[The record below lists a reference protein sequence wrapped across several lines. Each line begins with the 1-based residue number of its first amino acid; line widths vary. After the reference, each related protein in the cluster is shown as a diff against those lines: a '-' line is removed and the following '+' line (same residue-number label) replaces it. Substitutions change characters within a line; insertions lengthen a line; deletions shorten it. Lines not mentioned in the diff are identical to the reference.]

1 MKTKFMTQEE
11 KITYL
16 TTEPIPPLICHM
28 AIPTIISMLVTNFY
42 NMADTFFVGR
52 INTQATAAVGVV
64 FSIMALIQAVGF
76 FFGHGSGNYISKKLG
91 ARKYEDAS
99 KMASVGFF
107 SAFFVGILI
116 CVVGLIFLTPISIML
131 GSTPTILPYTEDYLS
146 IILIGTPFILSSF
159 VLNNQLRY
167 QGSASYAM
175 AGIVTGAVI
184 NIALDPI
191 LIYGFNMG
199 ISGAAVAT
207 TLSQIVSFILLLA
220 GCQKGNNIRISFKD
234 FKPSFYYYKEIF
246 KGGLPSLCRQGLAS
260 VSQIALNFS
269 AGIYGGLMA
278 DSAIA
283 GMSVVSRVTMFANST
298 LIGFGQGFQP
308 VCGMNY
314 GAKKYHRVREAFWF
328 CVKYA
333 FIFLIFVSIFGV
345 VFSTP
350 IITIFRKDDI
360 DVINI
365 GSFALKMQSS
375 VFFLNAWIVMSNM
388 MLQSLGKSAK
398 ASIVA
403 ASRQGLFFLPLI
415 FILPKLFG
423 LTGVQICQPIA
434 DIFTLI
440 ISVPLTLGVLR
451 ELKELDNNEKI

>member
-1 MKTKFMTQEE
+1 
-11 KITYL
+11 
-16 TTEPIPPLICHM
+16 
-28 AIPTIISMLVTNFY
+28 
-42 NMADTFFVGR
+42 
-52 INTQATAAVGVV
+52 
-64 FSIMALIQAVGF
+64 
-76 FFGHGSGNYISKKLG
+76 
-91 ARKYEDAS
+91 
-99 KMASVGFF
+99 
-107 SAFFVGILI
+107 
-116 CVVGLIFLTPISIML
+116 
-131 GSTPTILPYTEDYLS
+131 
-146 IILIGTPFILSSF
+146 
-159 VLNNQLRY
+159 
-167 QGSASYAM
+167 
-175 AGIVTGAVI
+175 
-184 NIALDPI
+184 
-191 LIYGFNMG
+191 
-199 ISGAAVAT
+199 
-207 TLSQIVSFILLLA
+207 
-220 GCQKGNNIRISFKD
+220 
-234 FKPSFYYYKEIF
+234 
-246 KGGLPSLCRQGLAS
+246 
-260 VSQIALNFS
+260 
-269 AGIYGGLMA
+269 MA

-333 FIFLIFVSIFGV
+333 FIFLIFVSIFGFI
-345 VFSTP
+345 FSTP